1 MDLTLICAF
10 IRQENGE
17 PQQKG
22 ILVGVIL
29 SVSKKLAQQQTEL
42 FALASSLGADY
53 RRLYDGSCTH
63 LIHQVRE
70 QLF

>member
-1 MDLTLICAF
+1 MDLTLICVF
-10 IRQENGE
+10 IGQENGE
-17 PQQKG
+17 PQQQG